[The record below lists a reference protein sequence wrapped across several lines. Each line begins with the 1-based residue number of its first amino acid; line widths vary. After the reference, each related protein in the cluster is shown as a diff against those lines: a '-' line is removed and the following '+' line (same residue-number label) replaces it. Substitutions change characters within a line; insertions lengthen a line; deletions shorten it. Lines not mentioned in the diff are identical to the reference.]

1 LVEVVFTPRCDILGT
16 DNWFQ
21 KPVGGLRDTIVHL
34 VDGGLYPLHHDVGTP
49 LPVTGEPLP
58 AAGLFPAVAL
68 SGLTLCRSPS
78 FPAEWRGNL
87 MSAQHNA
94 RKVGRH
100 VLVPE
105 GATFRT
111 QDFDLVTTDDPDFH
125 PSDVLEAADGSLIGV
140 DTGSW
145 YVHHCPTGQIR
156 KVRAPGGIYRV
167 RAAGAK
173 PLDDPWGLKI
183 DWTKATSKRLSELLS
198 DPRPVVRDRAQYT
211 LTKLGKMAVPVLAEF
226 LEKSPD
232 LLARQHAL
240 WALAGIDGSSALP
253 PLRKALRDESIDL
266 AITAAR
272 CLALKKDRP
281 SAPDLGRALA
291 AASPPMRL
299 AAAEALARCGD
310 SRSLPGLWEALT
322 DKPDRFLEH
331 ALIHAIHRLA
341 DDAALDKALSHAH
354 PRVQKAAL

>member
-68 SGLTLCRSPS
+68 SGLTLCRSPR
-78 FPAEWRGNL
+78 FPAAWRGNL

-125 PSDVLEAADGSLIGV
+125 PSDVLEAADGSLIVV

-167 RAAGAK
+167 RAVNAK
-173 PLDDPWGLKI
+173 PPDDPLGLKI
-183 DWTKATSKRLSELLS
+183 DWTKTPLEKLIELLS
-198 DPRPVVRDRAQYT
+198 DRRPVVRDRAQRT
-211 LTKLGKMAVPVLAEF
+211 LSARGKAAVAPLSAF
-226 LEKSPD
+226 LEDSKD
-232 LLARQHAL
+232 LTAKLHAV
-240 WALAGIDGSSALP
+240 WALTSITDETALN
-253 PLRKALRDESIDL
+253 PLRKALR
-266 AITAAR
+266 
-272 CLALKKDRP
+272 
-281 SAPDLGRALA
+281 
-291 AASPPMRL
+291 
-299 AAAEALARCGD
+299 
-310 SRSLPGLWEALT
+310 
-322 DKPDRFLEH
+322 KP
-331 ALIHAIHRLA
+331 
-341 DDAALDKALSHAH
+341 
-354 PRVQKAAL
+354 